1 MSGDIFGNLREWGE
15 VPEQLWQLSESGSV
29 SEHEAGLVRI
39 LRYRENWRLREM
51 VLRVLDDL
59 ESPSDRVLSAVL
71 DILADETLY
80 REVRVLA
87 AEKLA
92 HLVGKRLQEVD
103 KQYSAEVHEVI
114 RRVELLRQQPHEP
127 VLDSAIDQSF
137 EAIRA
142 SLSHAR
148 SGPHGSAVW

>member
-1 MSGDIFGNLREWGE
+1 MSGDVFGNLREWGE
-15 VPEQLWQLSESGSV
+15 VPERLRQLSESGSL

-59 ESPSDRVLSAVL
+59 ESPSDNVLSAVL
-71 DILADETLY
+71 DILTDETLY

-103 KQYSAEVHEVI
+103 RQYSAEVHKVI

-127 VLDSAIDQSF
+127 VLDSAIDQSL

-142 SLSHAR
+142 SLPHA
-148 SGPHGSAVW
+148 